1 MAPVTGQVG
10 EWTLQDQERE
20 EAAKKHLENAQHSCE
35 RNANQNHV
43 DTSQCCGNKAE
54 MAPSARV
61 VRAAGSVCTGARGP
75 ASLESS
81 LTVSY
86 KIECLLTQ
94 RPGHKR
100 PQQLCSLLPEA
111 GKDQDAC
118 HQVNRQAG
126 VAHPYPSAMHST
138 TDTNSPPAAWMEPTF
153 ALVCCPSAY
162 RRFQRAFP

>member
-1 MAPVTGQVG
+1 MHNTAVSGTQIKTM
-10 EWTLQDQERE
+10 WTLV
-20 EAAKKHLENAQHSCE
+20 S
-35 RNANQNHV
+35 
-43 DTSQCCGNKAE
+43 
-54 MAPSARV
+54 V
-61 VRAAGSVCTGARGP
+61 VEIKQRWHQVPGSFGQRAAGSVCTGARGP